1 MASPDL
7 TVYYD
12 GACPLCRR
20 EIAFYERREHAGVI
34 EWVDISRTPDAPA
47 ACGIAP
53 TDALHRLHAVEA
65 GGRVFSGARAF
76 TAIWRRVPG
85 FRVLGRL
92 AARQP
97 LIGLAEGG
105 YRLFLRIRPAISRG
119 IARIEATRTA
129 DRGPGRPE

>member
-1 MASPDL
+1 MKLPDL

-20 EIAFYERREHAGVI
+20 EIAFYERRERAGAI
-34 EWVDISRTPDAPA
+34 EWIDINRAPHAPA

-53 TDALHRLHAVEA
+53 TDALRRLHAVDA
-65 GGRVFSGARAF
+65 SGRVFTGARAF

-85 FRVLGRL
+85 FRLLGRL

-97 LIGLAEGG
+97 LIALAEAG
-105 YRLFLRIRPAISRG
+105 YRLFLRIRPTISRA
-119 IARIEATRTA
+119 IARLESRPSA
-129 DRGPGRPE
+129 GPDPGSPE